1 MTDLVYESSSHRT
14 PLPAFFTGTSY
25 EYIGDRPLPRVVRN
39 RPLIFVLGPAGVGK
53 SLVARELASDW
64 VKVLDTQQLQSA
76 ILERVRKGRWSL
88 ELEVVDSLVLDGP
101 VWLHNRPAVIDL
113 LTELLELR
121 KGRRTVVC
129 QADTDATVHL
139 LMERMPV
146 GRCAT
151 IALRFPSSRRA
162 RIRAAER
169 ICRELGLSL
178 RLARRTANTP
188 DWSYRA
194 VEARLQG
201 APTLFPGR

>member
-1 MTDLVYESSSHRT
+1 MTDLVGQRSRERT
-14 PLPAFFTGTSY
+14 PRPAFLTGTSF
-25 EYIGDRPLPRVVRN
+25 EYLGDRALPRVVRH
-39 RPLIFVLGPAGVGK
+39 RPLLFVLGPSGVGK

-64 VKVLDTQQLQSA
+64 VRVLDKQQLQQA
-76 ILERVRKGRWSL
+76 ILDRVRTGRWSL
-88 ELEVVDSLVLDGP
+88 EIEAVDSLVLDGP
-101 VWLHNRPAVIDL
+101 VWLHNRPAVVDM

-121 KGRRTVVC
+121 RGRRTIVC

-178 RLARRTANTP
+178 RLARRTATTP
-188 DWSYRA
+188 EWSYRA
-194 VEARLQG
+194 VQARLQG
-201 APTLFPGR
+201 APSLFPGR